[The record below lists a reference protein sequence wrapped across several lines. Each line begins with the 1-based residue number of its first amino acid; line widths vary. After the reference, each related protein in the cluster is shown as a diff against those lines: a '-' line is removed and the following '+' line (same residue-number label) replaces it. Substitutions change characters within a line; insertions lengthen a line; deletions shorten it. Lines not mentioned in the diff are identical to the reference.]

1 MQVIRDRCAGID
13 VHKRQV
19 TVCSCVP
26 GRQEMRAFA
35 TDTASLLTMVDWLQE
50 WKIDDMAMEGTGSY
64 WKPVYNLLEAAG
76 MRPIVGNASHMKA
89 VPGRKTDTK
98 DAEWICDLHRHG
110 LITASF
116 IPPRAQRELREV
128 VQYRSTLIA
137 ERASEANRIAKVLE
151 GANIKLG
158 SVVTDILGKSSR
170 KMLSAL
176 AAGVDDPKVL
186 TDMAEG
192 RLRNKHD
199 DLRLALHGRMSAH
212 QREMLTWQL
221 KHVEFLDE
229 RIRELD
235 TKVAARLDPHE
246 QEIERLCTIPGV
258 SQRIAEVILATAGAD
273 MKQFPSAD
281 HLVSWA
287 GMCPG
292 SNESGG
298 KRRPARTRHGNRLL
312 KAVLTQGGQA
322 AGRAKDTY
330 LGATYRML
338 AVRRGGKRAAI
349 AVGRH
354 ILEAA
359 YYILRDGTTYR
370 ELGANYHDE
379 RRKEAIKRA
388 ALARL
393 RRLGFNV
400 TVEDAVPA
408 SA

>member
-1 MQVIRDRCAGID
+1 MVRQRCAGID

-19 TVCSCVP
+19 TVHVQVP
-26 GRQEMRAFA
+26 GRGETREFPA
-35 TDTASLLTMVDWLQE
+35 DTGSLLVMVDWLQE
-50 WKIDDMAMEGTGSY
+50 FKIDDVAMEATGAY

-110 LITASF
+110 LIKASF
-116 IPPRAQRELREV
+116 IPPRAQRELRELV
-128 VQYRSTLIA
+128 VYRSTLIT

-151 GANIKLG
+151 GGNIKLG
-158 SVVTDILGKSSR
+158 GVVTDILGKSSR
-170 KMLSAL
+170 KMLAAL
-176 AAGVDDPKVL
+176 AAGVDDPKAL
-186 TDMAEG
+186 ADMAEG

-199 DLRLALHGRMSAH
+199 DLLLALHGRMTTH
-212 QREMLTWQL
+212 QREMLGWQL
-221 KHVEFLDE
+221 KHVEFLDAQ
-229 RIRELD
+229 IRELD
-235 TKVAARLDPHE
+235 AKVAACLDPHE

-258 SQRIAEVILATAGAD
+258 SQRTAEVILAEVGVD
-273 MKQFPSAD
+273 MRQFPNAD
-281 HLVSWA
+281 HLVSWS
-287 GMCPG
+287 GLCPG

-298 KRRPARTRHGNRLL
+298 KRRPARSRHGNKLL
-312 KAVLTQGGQA
+312 KATLVQAGQA
-322 AGRAKDTY
+322 AGRSKNTY
-330 LGATYRML
+330 LGATYRLL
-338 AVRRGGKRAAI
+338 AARRGAKRAAM

-354 ILEAA
+354 ILQVA

-379 RRKEAIKRA
+379 RRREAVKRA

-393 RRLGFNV
+393 RRLGYDV
-400 TVEDAVPA
+400 TVAPV